1 MRLGVVVR
9 RASVASYRS
18 DPDMRAGGVLRDA
31 MNDLDHGR
39 RASFHR
45 VLVSSSAFLLLGL
58 VLLAIVGVFVGAM
71 WVIISTH

>member
-1 MRLGVVVR
+1 
-9 RASVASYRS
+9 
-18 DPDMRAGGVLRDA
+18 MRAGGVLREA

-39 RASFHR
+39 RAAFHR